1 MDPGVLKSRLPAPA
15 RKPLGAAYRR
25 ARREWQW
32 RTCGAR
38 LDLTTADAAAFAHE
52 ITTHISPIL
61 RPLSGVDMRL
71 QHNKAANLR
80 IAVSTLDGLVLEPG
94 HRLSFWKQ
102 VGKPS
107 ARRGYLPGLV
117 LAHGQITEGVGG
129 GLCQL
134 TNLLHWM
141 TLHTPLTVVE
151 RWRHSYDVFPDA
163 GRSVPFA
170 SGATCAW
177 PALDLQIE
185 NRTHTRFRLSV
196 AVVDD
201 NLCGAWTADLPAT
214 ETYRVY
220 EAAHVIT
227 HDGPGV
233 YHRRNILRRQ
243 VIDADGVA
251 VDDHW
256 LCDNHARMCY
266 DPELGAGPVRI
277 ALA

>member
-1 MDPGVLKSRLPAPA
+1 MDAEAVKSRLPAPA
-15 RKPLGAAYRR
+15 RRRLGAAYRR
-25 ARREWQW
+25 VRREWQW

-38 LDLTTADAAAFAHE
+38 LNLATADAAGFPYGIAAH
-52 ITTHISPIL
+52 TSPIL

-80 IAVSTLDGLVLEPG
+80 IALAALDGLVLEPG
-94 HRLSFWKQ
+94 HRMSFWKQ
-102 VGKPS
+102 VGNPS
-107 ARRGYLPGLV
+107 ERRGFLPGLV
-117 LAHGQITEGVGG
+117 LAHGKITEGVGG

-163 GRSVPFA
+163 GRTVPFA

-201 NLCGAWTADLPAT
+201 ELHGAWTANLPAPL
-214 ETYRVY
+214 TYRVY

-227 HDGPGV
+227 HDGSGV
-233 YHRRNILRRQ
+233 YHRRNVLRRSA
-243 VIDADGVA
+243 INAAGDLI
-251 VDDHW
+251 DDHW
-256 LCDNHARMCY
+256 LSDNHARMCY

-277 ALA
+277 SLS

>member
-1 MDPGVLKSRLPAPA
+1 MNPGDLKSRLPAPV
-15 RKPLGAAYRR
+15 RQRLGAAYRR

-32 RTCGAR
+32 RTCAAR
-38 LDLTTADAAAFAHE
+38 LDLHTADASAFGYE
-52 ITTHISPIL
+52 IATHASPVL

-71 QHNKAANLR
+71 QHNKASNLR
-80 IAVSTLDGLVLEPG
+80 IAVSKLDGLVLEPG

-102 VGKPS
+102 VGNPA

-117 LAHGQITEGVGG
+117 LAHGQISEGIGG

-163 GRSVPFA
+163 GRTVPFA

-201 NLCGAWTADLPAT
+201 ELRGVWAANLPAT
-214 ETYRVY
+214 QTYRVY
-220 EAAHVIT
+220 DATHVIT

-233 YHRRNILRRQ
+233 YHRRNILRRK
-243 VIDADGVA
+243 VLDAGGVV

-256 LCDNHARMCY
+256 LSDNHAQMCY

-277 ALA
+277 PLA